1 MPVIELTCNSRN
13 SGQCISSDAVPGTFH
28 AIFLVKNGGTHEAV
42 AVCPEENELL
52 DVLSGRVS
60 RVVYFKDLTNPAINA
75 AEKTLLTA
83 SSFHELRL

>member
-1 MPVIELTCNSRN
+1 MV
-13 SGQCISSDAVPGTFH
+13 AH
-28 AIFLVKNGGTHEAV
+28 MKAV